1 MDEAQLE
8 SLLKRLAVYLA
19 NELDKRSD
27 LLSRVED
34 LEESLSRENFSEDDV
49 REWISDAINNAEI
62 NVDISA

>member
-1 MDEAQLE
+1 MDEAQLD
-8 SLLKRLAVYLA
+8 SLLKKLAVYLA

-34 LEESLSRENFSEDDV
+34 LEESLSRENFSADDV
-49 REWISDAINNAEI
+49 REWLSDAINNAEI

>member
-8 SLLKRLAVYLA
+8 GLLKRLAVYLA

-34 LEESLSRENFSEDDV
+34 LEENLSRENFSEDDV
-49 REWISDAINNAEI
+49 RDWISDAINNAEI